1 MMPPTFLA
9 ITRVAAVIFAIASV
23 SAEQHTIRFINQCG
37 YGTSTLGV
45 QGGQTLSTGEDYVSN
60 GPFSAGIA

>member
-23 SAEQHTIRFINQCG
+23 SAEQHTIRFINQ
-37 YGTSTLGV
+37 
-45 QGGQTLSTGEDYVSN
+45 
-60 GPFSAGIA
+60 